1 MFDSGLDHSAKCEST
16 LSEKIAVNK
25 PLAGKKVAVLL
36 ETEYIAAEIE
46 YYQREFSQLGA
57 EVELL
62 SYLWGA
68 KSRQLVCDI
77 DSPERPV
84 KDIHTLVVDVDVAD
98 REANNYDIVVM
109 AANYCSV
116 RLREIPPMGSLGS
129 PDLLATPPAV
139 DFFAKAMLNKKIVK
153 GALCHALWILTPI
166 PALLKGRKVIC
177 HTVVLADVHN
187 AGAIFVP
194 APEKV
199 VIDDDL
205 ITGRSFAD
213 VEAYFQALVETA
225 IKKDTNCN
233 LIK

>member
-1 MFDSGLDHSAKCEST
+1 M
-16 LSEKIAVNK
+16 
-25 PLAGKKVAVLL
+25 AVLV

-46 YYQREFSQLGA
+46 YYQREFSKLGA

-84 KDIHTLVVDVDVAD
+84 KDIHTLVVDIDVAD
-98 REANNYDIVVM
+98 RDANDYDIVIV

-139 DFFAKAMLNKKIVK
+139 DFLARAMLNKKIVK
-153 GALCHALWILTPI
+153 GALCHALWLLTPV
-166 PALLKGRKVIC
+166 PELLKGRKIIC

-187 AGAIFVP
+187 AGAIFIP
-194 APEKV
+194 AAEKV

-205 ITGRSFAD
+205 VTGRSFAD
-213 VEAYFQALVETA
+213 VEAYFQAIVQTA
-225 IKKDTNCN
+225 VN
-233 LIK
+233 LNT